1 LGRAEYLRS
10 LVAYNR
16 WANDRILAA
25 AEPLLGEKPAF
36 ADQYGVRPDT
46 VLHILQAQEAW
57 MARWRGEPVRET
69 ENPST
74 AELLAAFARSHE
86 TLEAFGDGLGD
97 LDFDRRITYRDLS
110 GDEYVRPLG
119 LLITHLV
126 SHGTYHR
133 GDAALL
139 LTQQGRSPGDLD
151 YVDFLS
157 D

>member
-1 LGRAEYLRS
+1 
-10 LVAYNR
+10 
-16 WANDRILAA
+16 
-25 AEPLLGEKPAF
+25 
-36 ADQYGVRPDT
+36 
-46 VLHILQAQEAW
+46 

-74 AELLAAFARSHE
+74 AKLLAAYARSHE
-86 TLEAFGDGLGD
+86 ALEAFGDGLGD
-97 LDFDRRITYRDLS
+97 LDFDRPITYRDLS

-133 GDAALL
+133 GEAALL

-151 YVDFLS
+151 YVDFLG